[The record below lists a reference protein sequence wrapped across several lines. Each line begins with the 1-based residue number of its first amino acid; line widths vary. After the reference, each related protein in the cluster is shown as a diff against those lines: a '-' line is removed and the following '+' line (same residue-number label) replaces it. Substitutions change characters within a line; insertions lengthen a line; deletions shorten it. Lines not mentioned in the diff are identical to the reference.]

1 MPVSITTAV
10 DSLVE
15 LVNSKKR
22 ISLEDA
28 AKELGLPENIINEW
42 SAFLEEENVLEIE
55 YQFTTPFLIAMAKKE
70 LNEKEDYSRD
80 IEILIRELEVM
91 LAHLNKIEVKHD
103 IKLKDI
109 NDVKEFLSKKAGFGS
124 NFVYAQKFVLEY
136 EIKDALNKIKKSKQF
151 SKKDYDNLNQKFET
165 INKRKLIFEKN
176 LAKVK

>member
-1 MPVSITTAV
+1 MPLSITTAV

-42 SAFLEEENVLEIE
+42 SVFLEEENVLEIE
-55 YQFTTPFLIAMAKKE
+55 YQFTTPFLIAKAKKE

-91 LAHLNKIEVKHD
+91 LAHLNKIGIKHD
-103 IKLKDI
+103 IQLKNI
-109 NDVKEFLSKKAGFGS
+109 NDVKNFLSKKTSFDD

-136 EIKDALNKIKKSKQF
+136 EIKDALNKIKKSRQF
-151 SKKDYDNLNQKFET
+151 SKKDYDGLNEKFEL
-165 INKRKLIFEKN
+165 IEKRKLIFDRN
-176 LAKVK
+176 LAKLK